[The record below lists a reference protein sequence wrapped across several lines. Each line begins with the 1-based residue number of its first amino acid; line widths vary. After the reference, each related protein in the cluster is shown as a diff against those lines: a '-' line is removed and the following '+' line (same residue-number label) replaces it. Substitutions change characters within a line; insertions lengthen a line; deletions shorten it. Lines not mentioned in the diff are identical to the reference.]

1 VLVAPVR
8 VLSSAYLQVLINL
21 SLSVIT
27 DLSKERWYDQTSG
40 KILLDGVDIRELNLT
55 WLRTNVRLVQQE
67 PVLFSGTVYEN
78 VASGL
83 FGTDKADLPEAEQRA
98 LIEKACKDAY
108 ADEFIARLPKVSL
121 ILYQYIRAKW

>member
-1 VLVAPVR
+1 
-8 VLSSAYLQVLINL
+8 VLINL

-121 ILYQYIRAKW
+121 ILYQYIRAKR